1 MTSRDVLLT
10 TIRSLHV
17 DAGDPETA
25 AQFRRIQAFLLANDG
40 PSSELLTALTYTMA
54 AILAVGPAVI
64 PLFMAQLSDVLSRP
78 CPCGCDQKQE
88 RVH

>member
-1 MTSRDVLLT
+1 MIA
-10 TIRSLHV
+10 TIGRLHV
-17 DAGDPETA
+17 DAGDPELE
-25 AQFRRIQAFLLANDG
+25 AQFRRIQAFLLADDG

-64 PLFMAQLSDVLSRP
+64 PLFMAQLSDALGRP